1 MVSRISKT
9 HAVVYVDIK
18 LTPIIWIPMK
28 KSLLAMSLLTFT
40 IIGGGFSLEAFA
52 RPNNGNTINHTNVTN
67 TLNSNSPNT
76 TNRTSSGVVR
86 DAGHINVGNDTNIIL
101 TGSCDR
107 STGTNTVNQ
116 QGTTGSSQDV
126 VVDACN
132 PAAGG
137 SGARRNR

>member
-1 MVSRISKT
+1 
-9 HAVVYVDIK
+9 
-18 LTPIIWIPMK
+18 MK

-40 IIGGGFSLEAFA
+40 VIGGGFSTEAFA

-76 TNRTSSGVVR
+76 NNRNSSGVVR
-86 DAGHINVGNDTNIIL
+86 DAGPANVGNDTNINL
-101 TGSCDR
+101 TGNCGR

-116 QGTTGSSQDV
+116 QGTVGSSQNIA
-126 VVDACN
+126 VDACN

-137 SGARRNR
+137 GAGGRQNKR